1 MITLA
6 LSGFGKMNK
15 EVFSAAML
23 DADFRVVS
31 VLEPQE
37 GKIEGVMVSN
47 KPESAFASA
56 DIVVDFSTKQAAP
69 VNAIEAANLGKNII
83 IGTTGI
89 APEDITRIREA
100 IAKNKTSGV
109 ISANFSIGVNIF
121 IEAAKFLADR
131 LSTYDM
137 EMLDIHH
144 RLKVDSPS
152 GTVLRTLEALGKN
165 DIAYGRKGI
174 GERKKEVGVHSLRV
188 GDVIG
193 DHALIFGG
201 NAERIEL
208 WHKTTSRRCF
218 AQGALLSAKWV
229 AGKKDGILHDFKDV
243 LKG

>member
-1 MITLA
+1 MITIA

-23 DADFRVVS
+23 DTGFRIAS
-31 VLEPQE
+31 ILEPH
-37 GKIEGVMVSN
+37 GNKVEGVNVFDE
-47 KPESAFASA
+47 PESAFASA
-56 DIVVDFSTKQAAP
+56 DIVVDFSTKNAAP
-69 VNAIEAANLGKNII
+69 ANAIAAANLGKNII

-100 IAKNKTSGV
+100 ITKNKTSGV

-131 LSTYDM
+131 LSAYDM

-144 RLKVDSPS
+144 RLKIDSPS
-152 GTVLRTLEALGKN
+152 GTVLRTLQALNKS

-208 WHKTTSRRCF
+208 WHKATSRRCF
-218 AQGALLSAKWV
+218 AQGALLSAKWIH
-229 AGKKDGILHDFKDV
+229 GKKDGILHDFKDV
-243 LKG
+243 LNS